1 MTSSAE
7 LALLSVRNVRKA
19 FAGTT
24 ALDDVSLSV
33 RAGEVHAVVGENGA
47 GKSTLMKVL
56 TGLHQPDAGELE
68 LDGRPVRFQHPRQAM
83 AAGIGLVHQE
93 FSLLPDRTVA
103 ENVFLG
109 REPTGR
115 LWVDRRAM
123 IDRTAELLDE
133 SGVDNVSP
141 LALVRRLSVAQQQ
154 NVEIAKALMHRPRIL
169 VLDEPTAALA
179 PHEVDALFARL
190 RVMVHRGLTIVYISH
205 RLSEVFQLADRV
217 TVLKDGRLV
226 DTVGIKDITPADL
239 VRMMV
244 GRELSNHY
252 FPDRATDPGQGPIAL
267 QVRGGGNATV
277 HDIDLVLRGGDIVGL
292 AGLDGSGRSE
302 LARALFGVQPFTTG
316 TVEVDG
322 RPRRLTSPRAAIR
335 AGIGLLTADRKAEG
349 LALPLPARD
358 NGLLAA
364 RALGRRV
371 AAAAVAALADLAA
384 KVGLRADALGR
395 ESRLLSGGNQQ
406 KVVLVKWLATD
417 ARIYLFDEP
426 TRGVDIGAKAGI
438 HDLMRQL
445 AADGAAILMISS
457 ELPEVIGMSDR
468 ILVMRDGRIA
478 GTLPAGA
485 SEPDIMALASGQ
497 AVPA

>member
-1 MTSSAE
+1 MASSAE
-7 LALLSVRNVRKA
+7 LLTMRGVRKA

-56 TGLHQPDAGELE
+56 AGLYQPDAGELA
-68 LDGRPVRFQHPRQAM
+68 LDGRVVRFQHPRQAM
-83 AAGIGLVHQE
+83 AAGISLVHQE

-109 REPTGR
+109 REPTRR
-115 LWVDRRAM
+115 LRVDRRAM
-123 IDRTAELLDE
+123 VSRTASLLVE
-133 SGVDNVSP
+133 SGVDTVSP
-141 LALVRRLSVAQQQ
+141 RALVRHLSVAQQQ
-154 NVEIAKALMHRPRIL
+154 NVEIAKALVHRPRIL

-179 PHEVDALFARL
+179 PHEVDALFTRL
-190 RVMVHRGLTIVYISH
+190 RAMVQRGLTVVYISH

-226 DTVGIKDITPADL
+226 DTVDTSAITPADL

-252 FPDRATDPGQGPIAL
+252 FPSRAPNPGDGPVVL
-267 QVRGGGNATV
+267 QVRDGGNDVV

-302 LARALFGVQPFTTG
+302 LARALFGVQPFTRG
-316 TVEVDG
+316 TIEIDG
-322 RPRRLTSPRAAIR
+322 RSRRLTSPRAAIR
-335 AGIGLLTADRKAEG
+335 AGVAFLTADRKAEG
-349 LALPLPARD
+349 LALPLSARD

-364 RALGRRV
+364 RALSGRV
-371 AAAAVAALADLAA
+371 AATALRTLSELTA
-384 KVGLRADALGR
+384 KVGLRPEALSR

-406 KVVLVKWLATD
+406 KVVLVKWLATQ
-417 ARIYLFDEP
+417 ARVYLFDEP
-426 TRGVDIGAKAGI
+426 TRGVDIGAKARI

-457 ELPEVIGMSDR
+457 ELPEIIGMSDR
-468 ILVMRDGRIA
+468 ILVMCDGRIA
-478 GTLPAGA
+478 GQLPAGTG
-485 SEPDIMALASGQ
+485 EPEIMALASGQ

>member
-1 MTSSAE
+1 MTTPAE
-7 LALLSVRNVRKA
+7 LLSVRGVRKA

-24 ALDDVSLSV
+24 VLDDVSLSV

-56 TGLHQPDAGELE
+56 AGLHQPDAGELE
-68 LDGRPVRFQHPRQAM
+68 LDGRAVRFQHPRQAM

-109 REPTGR
+109 REPTKR
-115 LWVDRRAM
+115 LGVDRRAM
-123 IDRTAELLDE
+123 IDRTAELLAE

-141 LALVRRLSVAQQQ
+141 NALVRRLSVAQQQ

-179 PHEVDALFARL
+179 PHEVDALFVRL
-190 RVMVHRGLTIVYISH
+190 RAMVHRGLAIVYISH

-226 DTVGIKDITPADL
+226 DTVDVKAITPADL

-244 GRELSNHY
+244 GRELSSHY
-252 FPDRATDPGQGPIAL
+252 FPDRTTNPGQGPILL
-267 QVRGGGNATV
+267 QVRGGGNDV
-277 HDIDLVLRGGDIVGL
+277 VRDVDLVLRGGEIVGL

-302 LARALFGVQPFTTG
+302 LARALFGVRPFNRG

-322 RPRRLTSPRAAIR
+322 RPRGLTSPRAAIR
-335 AGIGLLTADRKAEG
+335 AGIALLTADRKAEG

-364 RALGRRV
+364 RALGGRV
-371 AAAAVAALADLAA
+371 ATAAVTALAELAG
-384 KVGLRADALGR
+384 KVGLKPDALTR

-406 KVVLVKWLATD
+406 KVVLIKWLATN
-417 ARIYLFDEP
+417 ARVYLFDEP

-478 GTLPAGA
+478 GALPAGA
-485 SEPDIMALASGQ
+485 SESDIMALASGQ
-497 AVPA
+497 EVPA

>member
-1 MTSSAE
+1 MTRSTE
-7 LALLSVRNVRKA
+7 LLSVRGVGKA

-24 ALDDVSLSV
+24 VLDDVSLGV

-47 GKSTLMKVL
+47 GKSTLMKIL
-56 TGLHQPDAGELE
+56 AGLYQPDAGELT
-68 LDGRPVRFQHPRQAM
+68 LDGRVVRFQHPRQAM

-109 REPTGR
+109 REPTKR
-115 LWVDRRAM
+115 LRVDRRAM
-123 IDRTAELLDE
+123 IDRTAELLAE
-133 SGVDNVSP
+133 SGVDTVSP
-141 LALVRRLSVAQQQ
+141 YTLVRRLSVAQQQ

-190 RVMVHRGLTIVYISH
+190 RSMVQRGLTVVYISH

-217 TVLKDGRLV
+217 TVLKDGRVV
-226 DTVGIKDITPADL
+226 DTVDIKAITPGDL

-252 FPDRATDPGQGPIAL
+252 FPDRATDPGCGPVVL
-267 QVRGGGNATV
+267 RVRGGGNDMV

-302 LARALFGVQPFTTG
+302 LARALFGVQPFTRG

-364 RALGRRV
+364 RALGGRV
-371 AAAAVAALADLAA
+371 ATAAVTALAELAA
-384 KVGLRADALGR
+384 KVGLRPEALAR

-445 AADGAAILMISS
+445 AEDGAAILMISS

-478 GTLPAGA
+478 GSLPAGA
-485 SEPDIMALASGQ
+485 TEPQIMALASGQ
-497 AVPA
+497 GVPA